1 MGSTTHL
8 ITGLCVFLGGAC
20 DPTTW
25 RHDVAMPLL
34 DGAGVPYFNPQ
45 VSDWSAEFE
54 KEVEAPAKRNA
65 THHIFVIDSQTRA
78 IASALEATEYAM
90 KRPRGTVFLVV
101 NDIEDGLVIKGQ
113 TITGREL
120 QDLNRARA
128 YVRAMARDND
138 VPIYASVED
147 AIAGVIAAMKHT

>member
-1 MGSTTHL
+1 MGINSTIL
-8 ITGLCVFLGGAC
+8 AGICVFLGGAC

-25 RHDVAMPLL
+25 RRDVAMPLL

-65 THHIFVIDSQTRA
+65 SHHIFVIDGQTRA

-101 NDIEDGLVIKGQ
+101 NDIADGLEIKGQ

-138 VPIYASVED
+138 VPIYGSVED
-147 AIAGVIAAMKHT
+147 AVAAVIAACKN